1 MQDEGTVERKRKMD
15 NKAMYKLSYGLFVL
29 TAKDG
34 DKDNGCI
41 INTAI
46 QAASEPN
53 QLSICINKLNYT
65 HDMVKKTGEFTV
77 SILSQEAPFDL
88 FKRFGF
94 QSGRDVNKFDGFD
107 SCKRGANGVYYVT
120 EGTNAYISV
129 KVSQEVDL
137 GSHTM
142 FIGEITDM
150 EVLGDVPSVTYEY
163 YLNNIKPKP
172 EDTGVA
178 KDGQQEGQVVWRCKI
193 CGYEYVGEELPA
205 DFICPICK
213 HPASDFE
220 KIIK

>member
-1 MQDEGTVERKRKMD
+1 MN

-29 TAKDG
+29 TTKADG
-34 DKDNGCI
+34 KDNGCI

-53 QLSICINKLNYT
+53 QISICVNKANYT
-65 HDMVKKTGEFTV
+65 HDMILKSKEFNV
-77 SILSQEAPFDL
+77 SIISEKSDFSL

-94 QSGRDVNKFDGFD
+94 ASGRDTDKFEGFD
-107 SCKRGANGVYYVT
+107 ASIERGSNGIYYVT

-129 KVSQEVDL
+129 KVEKTEDL

-142 FIGEITDM
+142 FIGTITDM
-150 EVLGDVPSVTYEY
+150 DVLSDDASATYAY
-163 YLNNIKPKP
+163 YFENIKPKP
-172 EDTGVA
+172 EAVGTTPKG
-178 KDGQQEGQVVWRCKI
+178 EIIWRCKI
-193 CGYEYVGEELPA
+193 CGYEYVGEELPE

-220 KIIK
+220 KVVR

>member
-1 MQDEGTVERKRKMD
+1 MD

-29 TAKDG
+29 TAHNG
-34 DKDNGCI
+34 DRHNGCI

-53 QLSICINKLNYT
+53 QISICVNKANFT
-65 HDMVKKTGEFTV
+65 HDMVMESGEFTV
-77 SILSQEAPFDL
+77 SIISEKATFDL

-94 QSGRDVNKFDGFD
+94 ASGRDTDKFAGFE
-107 SCKRGANGVYYVT
+107 SFETGANGIRYIT

-129 KVSQEVDL
+129 KVTQTNDL

-142 FIGEITDM
+142 FIGTITDM
-150 EVLGDVPSVTYEY
+150 AVLDDAASATYAY
-163 YLNNIKPKP
+163 YFENIKPKP
-172 EDTGVA
+172 EAVGTTP
-178 KDGQQEGQVVWRCKI
+178 DGQTVWRCKI
-193 CGYEYVGEELPA
+193 CGYEYVGEELPD

-220 KIIK
+220 KVTK

>member
-1 MQDEGTVERKRKMD
+1 MD

-107 SCKRGANGVYYVT
+107 SCKRGANGIYYVT